1 MEVKKRAKDGDFE
14 TIIADSTTSMTAMAM
29 EQAMFLDQKRSPTG
43 GPLWNVH
50 YQMVRNLMEG
60 HLRQLTDLSQYAN
73 IVVIAH
79 LQIVQDMES
88 GAVVDIKPL
97 LTGQLAEVIPGYF
110 SEVYYATTNRKEGK
124 TNWVMQTV
132 PIGLKM
138 ARSRMSGK
146 DRLLD
151 DYVPNDYTELMKQLN
166 ARKDKDDAKT
176 KK

>member
-1 MEVKKRAKDGDFE
+1 
-14 TIIADSTTSMTAMAM
+14 
-29 EQAMFLDQKRSPTG
+29 
-43 GPLWNVH
+43 
-50 YQMVRNLMEG
+50 MEG